1 MDLSTASGVL
11 TPAAPFDF
19 EQSLDFLGMF
29 APTRGE
35 QTLAPRTLTK
45 AVMIGGQ
52 PVVFRVAGAGGAD
65 APRLEYTLFAAA
77 PITPET
83 QATAADRIAFYLSL
97 DDDLRP
103 FYALGAADPA
113 FAPVIRRLYGY
124 HQVKFLTP
132 FENAAWAILSQ
143 RNPMPVA
150 QKQKQALAARF
161 GGTLTVDGTAY
172 TAFPEA
178 AQLADVPPAT
188 LREVVNNDRRTEY
201 LAAAARAFSTV
212 DEGWLRAAPYAEVE
226 AWLRGIKGI
235 GAWSAE
241 FILLRG
247 LGRLDRVPITEER
260 LIAAVS
266 QRYGTGQALPPAE
279 VARIAAGYGP
289 WQGYWAHYLR
299 ATA

>member
-1 MDLSTASGVL
+1 MDLFTASGVL
-11 TPAAPFDF
+11 TPTAPFDF

-29 APTRGE
+29 VPTRGE

-45 AVMIGGQ
+45 AVMIDEQ
-52 PVVFRVAGAGGAD
+52 PVVFRVAGTGSAD

-77 PITPET
+77 PITP
-83 QATAADRIAFYLSL
+83 AMKAAAEDRIAFYLSL

-103 FYALGAADPA
+103 FYALGEADPA
-113 FAPVIRRLYGY
+113 FAPVIRQLYGY

-150 QKQKQALAARF
+150 RKQKQALAARF
-161 GGTLTVDGTAY
+161 GGTLAVDGTAY

-188 LREVVNNDRRTEY
+188 LREVVNNERRAEY
-201 LAAAARAFSTV
+201 LAAAARAFSSV
-212 DEGWLRAAPYAEVE
+212 DESWLRAAPYAEVE

-235 GAWSAE
+235 GVWSAE

-266 QRYGTGQALPPAE
+266 QRYGNGQALPPAE
-279 VARIAAGYGP
+279 VARIAARYGP
-289 WQGYWAHYLR
+289 WQGYWAQYLR

>member
-1 MDLSTASGVL
+1 MDLYTASGVL

-29 APTRGE
+29 TPTRGE

-52 PVVFRVAGAGGAD
+52 PVVFRVAGAGSAD

-83 QATAADRIAFYLSL
+83 QAAAADRIAFYLSL

-103 FYALGAADPA
+103 LYAPGEADPA
-113 FAPVIRRLYGY
+113 FAPVLRRLYGY

-150 QKQKQALAARF
+150 QKQKLALAARF

-172 TAFPEA
+172 TAFPAA
-178 AQLADVPPAT
+178 AQLADLPPAT

-212 DEGWLRAAPYAEVE
+212 DESWLRAAPYAEVE

-266 QRYGTGQALPPAE
+266 HRYGNGQALPAAE
-279 VARIAAGYGP
+279 VARLAAGYGP

>member
-1 MDLSTASGVL
+1 
-11 TPAAPFDF
+11 
-19 EQSLDFLGMF
+19 
-29 APTRGE
+29 
-35 QTLAPRTLTK
+35 
-45 AVMIGGQ
+45 MIGEQ
-52 PVVFRVAGAGGAD
+52 PVVFRVAGTGSAD
-65 APRLEYTLFAAA
+65 APRLEYMLFAEA
-77 PITPET
+77 PITPEV
-83 QATAADRIAFYLSL
+83 QAAATDRIAFYLSL

-103 FYALGAADPA
+103 FYAIGEVDPA
-113 FAPVIRRLYGY
+113 FAPVVRQLYGY

-150 QKQKQALAARF
+150 QKQKQALAVRF
-161 GGTLTVDGTAY
+161 GGTLTVDGVPY
-172 TAFPEA
+172 TAFPTP
-178 AQLADVPPAT
+178 AQLAGVAPAT
-188 LREVVNNDRRTEY
+188 LREVVGNERRAEY

-212 DEGWLRAAPYAEVE
+212 DESWLRAAPYAEVE

-247 LGRLDRVPITEER
+247 LGRLDRVPLTEER

-266 QRYGTGQALPPAE
+266 HRYGNGQALPPAE
-279 VARIAAGYGP
+279 VERIAAGYGP

>member
-1 MDLSTASGVL
+1 MDLHTASGAL

-29 APTRGE
+29 LPTQGE

-45 AVMIGGQ
+45 AVMIDGQ
-52 PVVFRVAGAGGAD
+52 PVVFRVAGTGSAD
-65 APRLEYTLFAAA
+65 APRLEYTLFAEA
-77 PITPET
+77 PITPAM
-83 QATAADRIAFYLSL
+83 QAAAADRIGFYLSL

-103 FYALGAADPA
+103 FYALGEADPA
-113 FAPVIRRLYGY
+113 FAPIIRQLYGY

-150 QKQKQALAARF
+150 RKQKQALAARF
-161 GGTLTVDGTAY
+161 GGTLAVDGTAY
-172 TAFPEA
+172 TAFPTA
-178 AQLADVPPAT
+178 AQLADVAPVT
-188 LREVVNNDRRTEY
+188 LREVVSNERRAEY
-201 LAAAARAFSTV
+201 LAAAARAFSSV
-212 DEGWLRAAPYAEVE
+212 DESWLRAAPYTEVE

-235 GAWSAE
+235 GVWSAE

-247 LGRLDRVPITEER
+247 LGRLDRVPITDER

-266 QRYGTGQALPPAE
+266 HRYGNGQALPPSE
-279 VARIAAGYGP
+279 VERIAAGYGP

>member
-1 MDLSTASGVL
+1 MDLFTASGVL
-11 TPAAPFDF
+11 TPTAPFDF

-29 APTRGE
+29 VPTRGE

-45 AVMIGGQ
+45 AVMIDEQ
-52 PVVFRVAGAGGAD
+52 PVVFRVAGTGCAD
-65 APRLEYTLFAAA
+65 APRLEYTLFADA
-77 PITPET
+77 PITPT
-83 QATAADRIAFYLSL
+83 VQAEAAGRLGFYLSL

-103 FYALGAADPA
+103 FYAIGEADPA
-113 FAPVIRRLYGY
+113 FAPVVRQLYGY

-150 QKQKQALAARF
+150 QKQKLALAARF
-161 GGTLTVDGTAY
+161 GGTLSVDGTPY

-188 LREVVNNDRRTEY
+188 LREVVSNERRAEY

-212 DEGWLRAAPYAEVE
+212 DESWLRAAPYAEVE

-247 LGRLDRVPITEER
+247 LGRLDRVPLTEER

-266 QRYGTGQALPPAE
+266 HRYGNGQALAPAE
-279 VARIAAGYGP
+279 VERIAAGYGP

>member
-1 MDLSTASGVL
+1 MDLYTASGVL
-11 TPAAPFDF
+11 TPVPPFDF

-29 APTRGE
+29 PPTRGE
-35 QTLAPRTLTK
+35 QTLARRTLTK

-52 PVVFRVAGAGGAD
+52 PVVFRVAGTGSAG

-77 PITPET
+77 PITSEV
-83 QATAADRIAFYLSL
+83 QAAAADRIAFYLSL

-103 FYALGAADPA
+103 FYAIGEADPA
-113 FAPVIRRLYGY
+113 FAPVLRRLYGY

-150 QKQKQALAARF
+150 QKQKLALAARF
-161 GGTLTVDGTAY
+161 GGTLTVDDTAY
-172 TAFPEA
+172 TAFPAA
-178 AQLADVPPAT
+178 AQLAGVPPAT
-188 LREVVNNDRRTEY
+188 LREVVNNDRRAEY
-201 LAAAARAFSTV
+201 LAAAAHAFSTV
-212 DEGWLRAAPYAEVE
+212 DESWLRAAPYAEVE

-235 GAWSAE
+235 GPWSAE

-247 LGRLDRVPITEER
+247 LGRLDRVPATEER

-266 QRYGTGQALPPAE
+266 HRYGHDQAPPPAE
-279 VARIAAGYGP
+279 VERLAAGYGP

>member
-11 TPAAPFDF
+11 TPTAPFDF

-29 APTRGE
+29 LPTRGE
-35 QTLAPRTLTK
+35 QTLASRTLTK
-45 AVMIGGQ
+45 AVMIGEQ
-52 PVVFRVAGAGGAD
+52 PVVFRVAGTGSAG

-77 PITPET
+77 PMLPEV
-83 QATAADRIAFYLSL
+83 QAAAAGRISFYLSL
-97 DDDLRP
+97 ADNLRP
-103 FYALGAADPA
+103 FYAIGEADPA
-113 FAPVIRRLYGY
+113 FAPVIRQLYGY

-143 RNPMPVA
+143 RNPMQVA

-172 TAFPEA
+172 TAFPA
-178 AQLADVPPAT
+178 PAQLADVAPAT
-188 LREVVNNDRRTEY
+188 LRELVGNERRAEY
-201 LAAAARAFSTV
+201 LAAAAGAFSTV
-212 DEGWLRAAPYAEVE
+212 DESWLRVAPYAEVE
-226 AWLRGIKGI
+226 TWLRGIRGI
-235 GAWSAE
+235 GPWSAE

-266 QRYGTGQALPPAE
+266 HRYGNGQALPPAE
-279 VARIAAGYGP
+279 VERIAAEYGP